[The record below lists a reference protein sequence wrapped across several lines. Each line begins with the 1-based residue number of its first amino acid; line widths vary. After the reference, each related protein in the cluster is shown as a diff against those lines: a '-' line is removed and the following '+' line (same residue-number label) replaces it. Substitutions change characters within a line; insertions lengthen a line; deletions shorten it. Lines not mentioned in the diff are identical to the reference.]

1 MPLNE
6 EIMAESLLLLCKTG
20 NGLSHAYVRLD
31 AAQKYSIIFKNQ
43 LKDPNYISLGND
55 FGINS

>member
-6 EIMAESLLLLCKTG
+6 ELMSESLLLLCKTG

-31 AAQKYSIIFKNQ
+31 AAQK
-43 LKDPNYISLGND
+43 
-55 FGINS
+55 